1 MLASRKNGLVT
12 LILIILSFFVFSP
25 LNLYAQLEDRIK
37 RQADEFLRLIL
48 NEGEY
53 FVLVERAKP
62 QFPSE
67 FLPGFPIFP
76 FLLPGAAERIGG
88 ILVTVVLDEM
98 VSEAKEKLISEMLP
112 KILGLD
118 PRLGDS
124 FTITRGPVWPTIRP
138 RQAEITPPQ
147 PQFQFM
153 PQAPSP
159 QRLIPPELIEALRE
173 TRRVESKT
181 EVAGGLDLSGDIDT
195 DIGDIE
201 VEVKGEIGGKV
212 EMALPEVAIRGGLR
226 VEAPEGATRSIA
238 VELKGTEG
246 LLGQLGVSGISLR
259 RILPFI
265 IALAGFL
272 ILYAL
277 LSLIFRRRREE
288 REVGAA
294 ATAGETVPPPLPFFG
309 GRETTGAEVAGGV
322 SIQSEISKLAVEK
335 PDILASVLRRKLKTG
350 EDGVRSAAVL
360 FRSLSLEGS
369 LKISSLLQKDEF
381 ERILSEIRKV
391 DGLTPAEM
399 ERTLTSMYIE
409 ALSELS
415 MDPLLRRNP
424 FTFLTYY
431 SDDEILQT
439 ISAESDEVVACL
451 IVNAKPEKASA
462 ILENLEPERR
472 SRIVTLMPSVSRMP
486 DREVEQIAERVK
498 SKLERVERSAI
509 LSNQSF
515 DLLLKTIE
523 NMDNLEIQEE
533 ILRSIKERDYKLY
546 ENLRKKIVLFQD
558 IYKIPEEIL
567 GEILIGVD
575 TADIAR
581 AFHDMP
587 TGFQHTLQR
596 VLPKVKFQMVI
607 EEIEKRKF
615 SPLEV
620 SRARKKLI
628 SKIKALVEEGRIKPF
643 VEEL

>member
-1 MLASRKNGLVT
+1 MAEKKKYFMP
-12 LILIILSFFVFSP
+12 LILALSFFVFSP

-37 RQADEFLRLIL
+37 RQADDFLRLIL

-53 FVLVERAKP
+53 FVLVERTKP
-62 QFPSE
+62 QLPSE

-76 FLLPGAAERIGG
+76 FLLPGVAERIGG
-88 ILVTVVLDEM
+88 ISVTVVLDEM

-112 KILGLD
+112 KVLGLD

-124 FTITRGPVWPTIRP
+124 LTVTRGPVWPTIRP
-138 RQAEITPPQ
+138 RQAEITPQ

-153 PQAPSP
+153 PQAPGP

-181 EVAGGLDLSGDIDT
+181 EVAGGLDLSGDVDT
-195 DIGDIE
+195 DLGDI
-201 VEVKGEIGGKV
+201 EVKGEIGGKV
-212 EMALPEVAIRGGLR
+212 EMVLPEVAVRGGLR

-294 ATAGETVPPPLPFFG
+294 AAAGETVPPPLPFFG
-309 GRETTGAEVAGGV
+309 GRETGTEIAGGV

-399 ERTLTSMYIE
+399 ERTLTSIYIE

-424 FTFLTYY
+424 FTFLAYY

-439 ISAESDEVVACL
+439 ISAESDEAVACL

-462 ILENLEPERR
+462 ILEKLEPERR
-472 SRIVTLMPSVSRMP
+472 SRIVTLMPAASRMP
-486 DREVEQIAERVK
+486 DKEVEQMAERIK

-509 LSNQSF
+509 LSSQSF
-515 DLLLKTIE
+515 DVLLKTIE

-533 ILRSIKERDYKLY
+533 ILRGIKERDYKLY
-546 ENLRKKIVLFQD
+546 ENLRKKIVLFPD

-596 VLPKVKFQMVI
+596 ILPKVKFQMVI

>member
-1 MLASRKNGLVT
+1 MMGGKKKYFMA
-12 LILIILSFFVFSP
+12 LILALSFFVFSP
-25 LNLYAQLEDRIK
+25 LHLYAQLEDRIK
-37 RQADEFLRLIL
+37 RQADDFLRLIL

-53 FVLVERAKP
+53 FVLVERTKP
-62 QFPSE
+62 QLPSE

-88 ILVTVVLDEM
+88 ISVTVVLDEM

-124 FTITRGPVWPTIRP
+124 LTVTRGPVWPTIRP
-138 RQAEITPPQ
+138 RQAEITPQ

-153 PQAPSP
+153 PQAPGP

-181 EVAGGLDLSGDIDT
+181 EVAGGLDLSGDVNTDVG
-195 DIGDIE
+195 DIG
-201 VEVKGEIGGKV
+201 VKGEIGGKV
-212 EMALPEVAIRGGLR
+212 EMALPEVAVRGGLR

-246 LLGQLGVSGISLR
+246 LLGQFGVSGISLR

-294 ATAGETVPPPLPFFG
+294 AVTGETVPPPLPFFG
-309 GRETTGAEVAGGV
+309 GRETGAEIAGGV

-399 ERTLTSMYIE
+399 ERTLTSIYIE

-424 FTFLTYY
+424 FTFLAYY

-462 ILENLEPERR
+462 ILEKLEPERR
-472 SRIVTLMPSVSRMP
+472 SRIVALMPSVSQIP
-486 DREVEQIAERVK
+486 DREVEGIAERVK
-498 SKLERVERSAI
+498 SKLEKVERSAI

-515 DLLLKTIE
+515 DLLLKTIK
-523 NMDNLEIQEE
+523 NMDNLETQEE

-546 ENLRKKIVLFQD
+546 ENLRKRIVLFSD

-596 VLPKVKFQMVI
+596 ILPKIKFQMAI

-628 SKIKALVEEGRIKPF
+628 SKIEALVEEGRIKPI

>member
-1 MLASRKNGLVT
+1 MMEGKKKYFMA
-12 LILIILSFFVFSP
+12 LILALSFFVFSP

-53 FVLVERAKP
+53 FVLVERTKP
-62 QFPSE
+62 QLPSE

-88 ILVTVVLDEM
+88 ISVTVVLDEM

-138 RQAEITPPQ
+138 RQIEITPPQ
-147 PQFQFM
+147 SQFQFM

-173 TRRVESKT
+173 TRRVESKI
-181 EVAGGLDLSGDIDT
+181 EVAGGLDLSGDVDT
-195 DIGDIE
+195 DIGDI
-201 VEVKGEIGGKV
+201 EVKGEIGGKV
-212 EMALPEVAIRGGLR
+212 EMALPEVAVRGGLR
-226 VEAPEGATRSIA
+226 VESPEGATRSIA

-309 GRETTGAEVAGGV
+309 GRETRAEVAGGV

-350 EDGVRSAAVL
+350 EDGIRSAAVL

-391 DGLTPAEM
+391 DGLTPDEM

-424 FTFLTYY
+424 FTFLAYY

-462 ILENLEPERR
+462 ILEKLEPERR